1 MASTDQPAPESEKA
15 APPPETIAQPPP
27 RRDCFAVVDVV
38 LRMLLFAAAVA
49 AVVVMVTS
57 KETKAVA
64 RILIPPYAVYRTANF
79 KNSPAMIYFVAA
91 LSVAGFYALITTM
104 VSFLALLKPR
114 CSTKL
119 LPHFVIFDV
128 LMLGIVAAAA
138 GTAGGV
144 AYIGM
149 KGDSHAGWTKVC
161 NVFEK
166 FCHHVEASVA
176 VSIFA
181 SIVLALLVIN
191 SAHSLSKR
199 IPK

>member
-1 MASTDQPAPESEKA
+1 MASTDQPVPEPEKA
-15 APPPETIAQPPP
+15 APPPETIARPPP

-64 RILIPPYAVYRTANF
+64 FAVYMTANF
-79 KNSPAMIYFVAA
+79 KDSPAMIYFVAA

-144 AYIGM
+144 AYIGR
-149 KGDSHAGWTKVC
+149 KGNSRAGWTEIC

-166 FCHHVEASVA
+166 FCHYVEASVA